1 MSTCPGLGANTDVNG
16 KLNQFCKAYL
26 KKWNRYAIYAVV
38 FKLADPIGG
47 QVE

>member
-26 KKWNRYAIYAVV
+26 KKMEQICDICSGIQACGPHRW
-38 FKLADPIGG
+38 PS
-47 QVE
+47 